1 MLKKIISIIHL
12 LFVVLLIGYIFM
24 IYFSDDF
31 VSKINI
37 NRNDI
42 SKNNIKNLSDLPVL
56 KNDTENIINY
66 NLGIINKKKILTTSL
81 KDLLFGLYMIK
92 MNYKIFP
99 VLE

>member
-1 MLKKIISIIHL
+1 MLKKIISTIHL
-12 LFVVLLIGYIFM
+12 LFVVLLIGYIFV

-66 NLGIINKKKILTTSL
+66 NLGSINKKKV
-81 KDLLFGLYMIK
+81 KKRYFWNLLRNEKKSG
-92 MNYKIFP
+92 NN
-99 VLE
+99 

>member
-1 MLKKIISIIHL
+1 
-12 LFVVLLIGYIFM
+12 M

-42 SKNNIKNLSDLPVL
+42 SKINIKNLSDLPVL

-66 NLGIINKKKILTTSL
+66 NLGNINKKKV
-81 KDLLFGLYMIK
+81 KKRYFWNLLRNEEKSG
-92 MNYKIFP
+92 NN
-99 VLE
+99 

>member
-1 MLKKIISIIHL
+1 
-12 LFVVLLIGYIFM
+12 M

-66 NLGIINKKKILTTSL
+66 NLGNINKKKV
-81 KDLLFGLYMIK
+81 KKRYFWNLLRNEEK
-92 MNYKIFP
+92 SSNN
-99 VLE
+99 

>member
-1 MLKKIISIIHL
+1 
-12 LFVVLLIGYIFM
+12 M

-37 NRNDI
+37 NRNDF

-66 NLGIINKKKILTTSL
+66 NLGSINKKKV
-81 KDLLFGLYMIK
+81 KKRYFWNLLRNEEK
-92 MNYKIFP
+92 SSNN
-99 VLE
+99 

>member
-1 MLKKIISIIHL
+1 
-12 LFVVLLIGYIFM
+12 M

-37 NRNDI
+37 NRNDF

-66 NLGIINKKKILTTSL
+66 NLGNINKKKV
-81 KDLLFGLYMIK
+81 KKRYFWNLLRNEEK
-92 MNYKIFP
+92 SSNN
-99 VLE
+99 